1 MAEAL
6 REEMNKSLK
15 EIQGST
21 IKQMNEVNKT
31 VQDLKI
37 EIETIRETQT
47 VGILEMENLGKR
59 TGTTDA
65 SITNRI
71 QEMEEGISGI
81 KIGLRN

>member
-37 EIETIRETQT
+37 EIETIKETQT
-47 VGILEMENLGKR
+47 VGILEMENLEKR
-59 TGTTDA
+59 TGTCKHH
-65 SITNRI
+65 
-71 QEMEEGISGI
+71 Q
-81 KIGLRN
+81 

>member
-37 EIETIRETQT
+37 EIETIKETQT
-47 VGILEMENLGKR
+47 EGILEMENLGKR
-59 TGTTDA
+59 TGTTDTA
-65 SITNRI
+65 PLT
-71 QEMEEGISGI
+71 EGMVTEN
-81 KIGLRN
+81 LRHKRYDKRN